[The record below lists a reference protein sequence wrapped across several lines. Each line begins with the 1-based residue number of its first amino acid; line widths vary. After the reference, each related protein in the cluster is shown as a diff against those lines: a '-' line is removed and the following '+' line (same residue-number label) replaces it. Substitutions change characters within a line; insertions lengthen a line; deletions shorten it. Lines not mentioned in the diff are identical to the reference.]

1 MGWPLSLLSTK
12 ESSLSPDSQI
22 RPRLSTQTVDRASS
36 PRFPSAAVDLD
47 AFPRIIVDKAGVA
60 DKCITYLLVIHVI
73 TLNRE
78 LTLFNSLSLQVLQEY
93 KFEFIRIVCSHEHYV
108 QLSLPTLRSGYART
122 KGELSTPVWP
132 S

>member
-1 MGWPLSLLSTK
+1 MTEPLHH
-12 ESSLSPDSQI
+12 
-22 RPRLSTQTVDRASS
+22 ASS
-36 PRFPSAAVDLD
+36 APVDLD